1 VFLTRA
7 VPISLFAPKYI
18 STTYHIP
25 RAFPPIAFAASISTL
40 TPWATLAHVEKRGFC
55 AIFLSSVIPVRHDGR
70 RPVHFPNN
78 RKLGGDQAEAD
89 QPYVHTARRS
99 LPDIDRLRMREI
111 YCSYVC
117 RIISLF
123 VSC

>member
-1 VFLTRA
+1 
-7 VPISLFAPKYI
+7 
-18 STTYHIP
+18 
-25 RAFPPIAFAASISTL
+25 
-40 TPWATLAHVEKRGFC
+40 LAHVEKRGFC

-89 QPYVHTARRS
+89 QPYVHTALRS

-111 YCSYVC
+111 RGTQGLADELADGLADEIRACEPTGVQP
-117 RIISLF
+117 IE
-123 VSC
+123 SCASFQVNSNFEGPGLSAG